1 MILGV
6 IFGIIATIVAYNKG
20 FHFLRWFL
28 ALGIIG
34 MIWVCFLDSAN
45 ESGIS
50 EEEKQKRLEHADS
63 VGAWLAW
70 INVALTVIIVIISL
84 ATN

>member
-1 MILGV
+1 MILGL

-45 ESGIS
+45 APNIS
-50 EEEKQKRLEHADS
+50 EEEKQKRLEHADT

-70 INVALTVIIVIISL
+70 INVALTVIVAIITV
-84 ATN
+84 AAG